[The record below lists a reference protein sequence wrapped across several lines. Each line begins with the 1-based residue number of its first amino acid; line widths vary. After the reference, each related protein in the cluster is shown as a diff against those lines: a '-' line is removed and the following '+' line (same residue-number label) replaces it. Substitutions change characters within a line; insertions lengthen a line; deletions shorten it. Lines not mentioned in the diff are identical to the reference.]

1 MSEALPVVYMARHG
15 YTAWTHTGQHT
26 GLSDLPLRPDGER
39 NAVRLGERLK
49 GMKFA
54 KVSTSSLQR
63 AARTCELSG
72 FGAGAIT
79 DRDLVEWDYG
89 QYEGLSSAEILKQNP
104 SWAVPRRRPGR
115 RIAGTNRRARRPCS
129 RARPCRRRRRA
140 ALFQRTLYSGVY
152 QFSTE
157 PGQPKRS

>member
-1 MSEALPVVYMARHG
+1 MSEALRVVYMARHG
-15 YTAWTHTGQHT
+15 NTAWTHTGQHT
-26 GLSDLPLRPDGER
+26 GLSDLPLTPDGER

-54 KVSTSSLQR
+54 QVFTSSLQR

-89 QYEGLSSAEILKQNP
+89 QYEGLTSAEILRDNP
-104 SWAVPRRRPGR
+104 GCDLSRYGSPGSESPEQIGGRPDRRLSRVRGV
-115 RIAGTNRRARRPCS
+115 AGDVLRFS
-129 RARPCRRRRRA
+129 
-140 ALFQRTLYSGVY
+140 SG
-152 QFSTE
+152 
-157 PGQPKRS
+157 PIIRWL